1 LCTAEMRSFTF
12 IVKGPFTHRDFL
24 NMADS
29 LEEHANVN
37 NSLFLGKGETSEAM
51 ATFFV
56 STHEKDERL
65 REVLAQVSGIEIQ
78 KITKEG
84 NDGKGDGV
92 E

>member
-1 LCTAEMRSFTF
+1 M
-12 IVKGPFTHRDFL
+12 
-24 NMADS
+24 
-29 LEEHANVN
+29 EEHANVN
-37 NSLFLGKGETSEAM
+37 NSLFLGIGEKTPEAM

-84 NDGKGDGV
+84 NDGKGDGD
-92 E
+92 EQ